1 MSDIP
6 AIRASGLS
14 KKFCPAF
21 RRSLFYAALDIV
33 GDLIPGLA
41 RRDTLR
47 KGEFWALRDVG
58 FTVKRGEALAVIG
71 HNGAGKST
79 LLKVLYG
86 LLQADAGSMRIE
98 GKVVGLI
105 ELGAGI
111 NPLLT
116 GRENIVLVAALHG
129 LSRSEAL
136 GIVDEVLDFA
146 ELDHV
151 ADIVVQMYSTGMR
164 ARLSYAIAAVLRPA
178 VLLVDEVLAVGDFT
192 FQRKCI
198 THLQRFL
205 AAGGALLLVS
215 HAPYQI
221 QAICSQAILL
231 DHGEMIASGDVAQVM
246 RRYLEL
252 RPTPSAAPANDAP
265 AVAPIHIESIVIDA
279 SDGGAVQGS
288 GNIRIRMDLNVREA
302 LQVYFGFTILSQDGW
317 TCITASFDTLGR
329 ALPPGATAIECSI
342 ARLPL
347 VEGRYLLR
355 PLVADS
361 VAHAMVP
368 LAGTASGG
376 VTFDVTRDVANEPD
390 MFSNARLQMGQ
401 LVAIE
406 TEWVWA

>member
-1 MSDIP
+1 MSDTP
-6 AIRASGLS
+6 AIQADGLS

-21 RRSLFYAALDIV
+21 RRSLFYAGLDIA
-33 GDLIPGLA
+33 GELIPGIA
-41 RRDTLR
+41 SGGTLR
-47 KGEFWALRDVG
+47 KGEFWAVRDIG

-79 LLKVLYG
+79 LLKILYG
-86 LLQADAGSMRIE
+86 LLQADTGSMRIE
-98 GKVVGLI
+98 GRVVGLI

-129 LSRSEAL
+129 LSRPQAP
-136 GIVDEVLDFA
+136 GIIDEVLDFA
-146 ELDHV
+146 ELGHV

-164 ARLSYAIAAVLRPA
+164 ARLSYAIAAMLRPS
-178 VLLVDEVLAVGDFT
+178 VLLIDEVLAVGDVA

-205 AAGGALLLVS
+205 ASGGALLLVS

-252 RPTPSAAPANDAP
+252 RPTPSAVPQGNTN
-265 AVAPIHIESIVIDA
+265 AVAPIHVESIEIAGFDGA
-279 SDGGAVQGS
+279 SVQRGGD
-288 GNIRIRMDLNVREA
+288 IRIRMVLNVHDQ
-302 LQVYFGFTILSQDGW
+302 LQVYCGFTVLSHDGW
-317 TCITASFDTLGR
+317 TCITASFDMTDR
-329 ALPPGATAIECSI
+329 ALAPGVTTVECSI
-342 ARLPL
+342 ARWPL
-347 VEGRYLLR
+347 VEGRYILR
-355 PLVADS
+355 PLVADA

-368 LAGTASGG
+368 LAGSMSGG
-376 VTFDVTRDVANEPD
+376 TTFDVTGKPD

-401 LVAIE
+401 LVAVDA
-406 TEWVWA
+406 EWVWA

>member
-1 MSDIP
+1 MNEMP
-6 AIRASGLS
+6 AIQAHGLS

-21 RRSLFYAALDIV
+21 RRSLVYAALDIA
-33 GDLIPGLA
+33 GDLVPAVA
-41 RRDTLR
+41 RGDALR

-79 LLKVLYG
+79 LLKILYG

-98 GKVVGLI
+98 GRVVGLI

-129 LSRSEAL
+129 LSRAEAL
-136 GIVDEVLDFA
+136 GIVAEVLDFA
-146 ELDHV
+146 ELEHV

-164 ARLSYAIAAVLRPA
+164 ARLSYAIAAMLRPGI
-178 VLLVDEVLAVGDFT
+178 LLVDEVLAVGDVA

-198 THLQRFL
+198 THLQHFL
-205 AAGGALLLVS
+205 AVGGALLLVS

-252 RPTPSAAPANDAP
+252 RPMPSAVTDHDAT
-265 AVAPIHIESIVIDA
+265 AVAPIHVESIEIA
-279 SDGGAVQGS
+279 HSDGGPVQRG
-288 GNIRIRMDLNVREA
+288 GDVRIRMALNVHET
-302 LQVYFGFTILSQDGW
+302 LQVYCGFTILSRDGW
-317 TCITASFDTLGR
+317 TCITASFDTTGH
-329 ALPPGATAIECSI
+329 ALAPGAAIVECSI

-347 VEGRYLLR
+347 VEGQYLLR

-368 LAGTASGG
+368 LAGPASGG
-376 VTFDVTRDVANEPD
+376 TSFEVTGEPD
-390 MFSNARLQMGQ
+390 MFSNARVQMGQ
-401 LVAIE
+401 LLAVDA
-406 TEWVWA
+406 EWEWA